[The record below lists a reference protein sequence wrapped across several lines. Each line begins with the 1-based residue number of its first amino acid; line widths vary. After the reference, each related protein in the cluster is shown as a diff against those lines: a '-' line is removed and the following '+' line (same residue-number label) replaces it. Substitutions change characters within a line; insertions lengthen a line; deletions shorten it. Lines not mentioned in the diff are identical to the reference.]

1 MDRSF
6 RQKINGKE
14 TTALNE
20 ILNHMDL
27 TDLYRTFHSNAAEY
41 IIFPRVHRTFSRIDH
56 ILKCKPSFN
65 KYKKTEITSSIFFN
79 RSHMK
84 LEINYRKK
92 AKNITFVETEHYWV
106 IKEMKEKKAT

>member
-27 TDLYRTFHSNAAEY
+27 TDLYRIFHSNAAEY

-65 KYKKTEITSSIFFN
+65 KYKKTKITKNIFFN
-79 RSHMK
+79 RNHIK
-84 LEINYRKK
+84 LEIDKRKGRK
-92 AKNITFVETEHYWV
+92 FINMWKLHNTLLS
-106 IKEMKEKKAT
+106 